1 MEQFLKVYQD
11 LKLENIESI
20 EEIYSQDIHF
30 IDPAHEIEGLAALR
44 DYFENLYKNI
54 DHIHF
59 DFLHPA
65 RIENE
70 GYVQWTMT
78 FSHPRI
84 KGGQNISVPGTSF
97 LKFSSDNKVYFHRD
111 YFDLGSMLYQ
121 HLPLLGAV
129 VKSINRRLG
138 T

>member
-1 MEQFLKVYQD
+1 MEQFLKIYQD
-11 LKLENIESI
+11 LSLENIESI
-20 EEIYSQDIHF
+20 EEIYTQDIRF

-44 DYFENLYKNI
+44 VYFENLYKNI

-59 DFLHPA
+59 DFLHPT
-65 RIENE
+65 RTENE

-84 KGGQNISVPGTSF
+84 KGGQSITVPGTSF
-97 LKFSSDNKVYFHRD
+97 FKFSADNKVCFHRD

-121 HLPLLGAV
+121 HLPLLGTII
-129 VKSINRRLG
+129 KSINRRLG
-138 T
+138 S